1 MARECGGESCECLR
15 FARKRHHPAMRM
27 CASDWYAENL
37 ACQNIGGG
45 CATSNVGGTRCR
57 QRAIRTVGPSQS
69 KLKNRCSLRGET
81 NARGLGSDQCLEV
94 DDVKQRGLQELAL
107 EQRPTNAQQRFVRKY
122 VGPFPNH
129 FEIGGGNKKAG
140 IIQKKGIRKF
150 FSVAPLPCS
159 GGPPIVA
166 SKRKMNNV
174 IYFIRPTA
182 GDRRFAF

>member
-27 CASDWYAENL
+27 CAADWYAETL
-37 ACQNIGGG
+37 SCQNIGGG

-69 KLKNRCSLRGET
+69 KLKNRCSLRGGT

-122 VGPFPNH
+122 
-129 FEIGGGNKKAG
+129 GG
-140 IIQKKGIRKF
+140 
-150 FSVAPLPCS
+150 PLPDRFYIARANQRAEIIPENGLAESLS
-159 GGPPIVA
+159 GA
-166 SKRKMNNV
+166 SLQRSPG
-174 IYFIRPTA
+174 RH
-182 GDRRFAF
+182 